1 MAWDCYMHLG
11 VSDQLVERGLSPQMS
26 QHLLSSPPLPSLMA
40 RKVTELLKTFCESKR
55 LTTDKVEFMVGQDF
69 SLECSGTIGLGPG
82 LIPPVSTLSYPY
94 FRPTSKTC
102 PTS

>member
-1 MAWDCYMHLG
+1 MC
-11 VSDQLVERGLSPQMS
+11 
-26 QHLLSSPPLPSLMA
+26 QHLFSSPPLSLLMA

-55 LTTDKVEFMVGQDF
+55 LTTDKVRSMVGQDF
-69 SLECSGTIGLGPG
+69 SLEWSTSPGVGQGPG
-82 LIPPVSTLSYPY
+82 LTPMASTLSYPY

>member
-1 MAWDCYMHLG
+1 MHLG
-11 VSDQLVERGLSPQMS
+11 VAEQLVARGLPPQMS
-26 QHLLSSPPLPSLMA
+26 QHLFSSPPLPLLMA

-55 LTTDKVEFMVGQDF
+55 LTTDKVEVHG
-69 SLECSGTIGLGPG
+69 GAGLQPGVEWNFPWCREGPG
-82 LIPPVSTLSYPY
+82 LTLTFSTLSHLY